1 VRAHHHIA
9 VFFPYQDGA
18 GAFHLVTMER
28 NVETSTVSLQR
39 RFPGE
44 FVHLV
49 RIGSEGEFEL
59 P

>member
-1 VRAHHHIA
+1 
-9 VFFPYQDGA
+9 
-18 GAFHLVTMER
+18 MER
-28 NVETSTVSLQR
+28 NVETSTASLQR

-49 RIGSEGEFEL
+49 RISSEGDFAL